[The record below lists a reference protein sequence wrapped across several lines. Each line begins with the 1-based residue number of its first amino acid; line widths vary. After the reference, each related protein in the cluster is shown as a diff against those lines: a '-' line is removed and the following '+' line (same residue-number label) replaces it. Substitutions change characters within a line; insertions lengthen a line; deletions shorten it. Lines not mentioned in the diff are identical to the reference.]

1 MGDLMTK
8 TLDDALS
15 APGVIPEGRYRMEE
29 GFDIFSHIGGDKN
42 EVRLNG
48 RFVPEELRRIA
59 DHLDPQADNVAAIRA
74 EARREALEEAA
85 KVADG
90 WLKLCR
96 GVSIDVVSAE
106 TYAVSAVEDIADNIR
121 ALIEQEPTS

>member
-1 MGDLMTK
+1 MK

-15 APGVIPEGRYRMEE
+15 TPGVIPEGRYRMEE

-42 EVRLNG
+42 EVRLKG

-74 EARREALEEAA
+74 EARREALES
-85 KVADG
+85 V
-90 WLKLCR
+90 LKARTQVKFDPATGETVISTDDLR
-96 GVSIDVVSAE
+96 VLVSA
-106 TYAVSAVEDIADNIR
+106 
-121 ALIEQEPTS
+121 LIGKEPTNGNAP